1 MSSVFVYVQH
11 LLGIG
16 HLKRVALLCRG
27 LTAERLEVDMISGGM
42 PVLGLDTGGARVF
55 QLPSLK
61 SGAGGFHDLVGGD
74 DRPVDDAWKARR
86 RDHLL
91 NLSHQRR
98 YDALII
104 EAFPFGRRQMRF
116 ELLPLLAAARA
127 RTPRPLTI
135 CSVRDIVQAKRDPA
149 HIAETAELTETSF
162 DHVLVHGDLAFV
174 RFEETFP
181 EARRFAAKLHYTGII
196 AGAGAPR
203 GGRGAAGRGEAGRG
217 EVLVSAGG
225 GAVGE
230 KLLATAMD
238 SRPLTSVRDSR
249 WRLLAGP
256 NLGARALAGLAAR
269 APAGVVVE
277 RHRRDFPALLARC
290 AVSVSQA
297 GYNTVAD
304 FLRAQ
309 SRAVIVPYAAHG
321 ETEQSLRARRLAERG
336 LAQVVTEDT
345 LSPKTLA
352 GAIDA
357 AFQATPA
364 DAARPDLDGA
374 RAGARLV
381 RGWLTDRGAGGRRV
395 PKTDPSPDIS

>member
-27 LTAERLEVDMISGGM
+27 LAAERLEVDMISGGM

-91 NLSHQRR
+91 NLFHGRR

-116 ELLPLLAAARA
+116 ELLPLLAAAKEA
-127 RTPRPLTI
+127 TPRPLTI

-149 HIAETAELTETSF
+149 RIAETAELIETSF
-162 DHVLVHGDLAFV
+162 DHVLVHGDPAFV

-196 AGAGAPR
+196 AGAGVLR
-203 GGRGAAGRGEAGRG
+203 GGRGRAGPGD
-217 EVLVSAGG
+217 VLVSAGG

-238 SRPLTSVRDSR
+238 SRRLTSLRDAR

-256 NLGARALAGLAAR
+256 NLDARALAGLAAR
-269 APAGVVVE
+269 APADVVVE
-277 RHRRDFPALLARC
+277 RHRRDFPALLAAC

-304 FLRAQ
+304 ILRAGT
-309 SRAVIVPYAAHG
+309 RAVIVPYAAHG

-336 LAQVVTEDT
+336 LARVVTEDR
-345 LSPKTLA
+345 LSPETLA
-352 GAIDA
+352 AAIDA
-357 AFQATPA
+357 AFEAPPA
-364 DAARPDLDGA
+364 DAARPDLNGA
-374 RAGARLV
+374 KTSARLV
-381 RGWLTDRGAGGRRV
+381 CDWLKDRGADGRSDPKKNATGGR
-395 PKTDPSPDIS
+395 

>member
-91 NLSHQRR
+91 NLFHGRR

-116 ELLPLLAAARA
+116 ELLPLLAAAKEA
-127 RTPRPLTI
+127 TPRPLTI

-149 HIAETAELTETSF
+149 RIAETAELIETSF
-162 DHVLVHGDLAFV
+162 DHVLVHGDPQFV
-174 RFEETFP
+174 RFEESFP
-181 EARRFAAKLHYTGII
+181 EARRFAAKLHYTGIV
-196 AGAGAPR
+196 AGAGAP
-203 GGRGAAGRGEAGRG
+203 GGRGRAGRG

-238 SRPLTSVRDSR
+238 ARPLTSLGDAR
-249 WRLLAGP
+249 WCLLAGP
-256 NLGARALAGLAAR
+256 NLDARALAGLAAR
-269 APAGVVVE
+269 APADVVVE
-277 RHRRDFPALLARC
+277 RHRRDFPALLAAC

-304 FLRAQ
+304 ILRAGT
-309 SRAVIVPYAAHG
+309 RAVIVPYAAHG

-336 LAQVVTEDT
+336 LARVVTEDR
-345 LSPKTLA
+345 LSPETLA
-352 GAIDA
+352 AAIDA
-357 AFQATPA
+357 AAEAPPA
-364 DAARPDLDGA
+364 DAARPDLDGVKTS
-374 RAGARLV
+374 ARLV
-381 RGWLTDRGAGGRRV
+381 CGWLKDRGADGRNGPEKNATGGR
-395 PKTDPSPDIS
+395 

>member
-16 HLKRVALLCRG
+16 HLKRMALLCRG
-27 LTAERLEVDMISGGM
+27 LAAGGLDVDMISGGM
-42 PVLGLDTGGARVF
+42 PVLGLDTGGARVI

-74 DRPVDDAWKARR
+74 DRPVDDAWKECR

-91 NLSHQRR
+91 QLFQRRR

-116 ELLPLLAAARA
+116 ELLPLLAAANEG
-127 RTPRPLTI
+127 TPRPLTI

-149 HIAETAELTETSF
+149 RIAETAERIETSF
-162 DHVLVHGDLAFV
+162 DHVLVHGDPAFV
-174 RFEETFP
+174 RFEESFP

-196 AGAGAPR
+196 AGGGAPP
-203 GGRGAAGRGEAGRG
+203 GGRGRAGRGD
-217 EVLVSAGG
+217 VVVSAGG

-230 KLLATAMD
+230 TLLATAMD
-238 SRPLTSVRDSR
+238 ARRLTSLGGAR

-256 NLGARALAGLAAR
+256 NLGAGALAGLAAR

-277 RHRRDFPALLARC
+277 KHRRDFPALLATC
-290 AVSVSQA
+290 AVSISQA

-304 FLRAQ
+304 ILHAGT
-309 SRAVIVPYAAHG
+309 RAVVVPYAAHG

-336 LAQVVTEDT
+336 LARVVTEDR
-345 LSPKTLA
+345 LSPETLA
-352 GAIDA
+352 AAVDA
-357 AFQATPA
+357 AFQAPPA
-364 DAARPDLDGA
+364 GAARPDLNGEKTS
-374 RAGARLV
+374 ARLV
-381 RGWLTDRGAGGRRV
+381 CDWLKDRGGGGRSV
-395 PKTDPSPDIS
+395 PKTDPTGGR

>member
-1 MSSVFVYVQH
+1 MSRVFLYVQH

-16 HLKRVALLCRG
+16 HLKRMAVLCRG
-27 LTAERLEVDMISGGM
+27 LTAEGLDVDMISGGM
-42 PVLGLDTGGARVF
+42 PVPGLDTGSARVF
-55 QLPSLK
+55 QLPPLK
-61 SGAGGFHDLVGGD
+61 SGRGGFHDLVDGD

-91 NLSHQRR
+91 QLFHERR

-116 ELLPLLAAARA
+116 ELLPLLAAAKARA
-127 RTPRPLTI
+127 PRPLSI
-135 CSVRDIVQAKRDPA
+135 CSVRDIVHTKRDPA
-149 HIAETAELTETSF
+149 RIAETAELIETSF
-162 DHVLVHGDLAFV
+162 DRVLVHGDPTFV

-181 EARRFAAKLHYTGII
+181 EARALAGKLHYTGMI
-196 AGAGAPR
+196 ADTRAPG
-203 GGRGAAGRGEAGRG
+203 GGRGAAGGGD
-217 EVLVSAGG
+217 VLVSAGG

-238 SRPLTSVRDSR
+238 ARPLTCLGDAR

-304 FLRAQ
+304 ILGAQ

-336 LAQVVTEDT
+336 LAQVVPEDT

-357 AFQATPA
+357 AFQAPPA

-381 RGWLTDRGAGGRRV
+381 RGWLTDRGGGGRRV
-395 PKTDPSPDIS
+395 PKTDPSGGR

>member
-27 LTAERLEVDMISGGM
+27 LAAERLEVDMISGGM
-42 PVLGLDTGGARVF
+42 PVLGLDTGGARVI

-61 SGAGGFHDLVGGD
+61 SGAGGFHDLVDGD

-91 NLSHQRR
+91 TLFHRRR
-98 YDALII
+98 YDALIV

-116 ELLPLLAAARA
+116 ELLPLLAAAKEA
-127 RTPRPLTI
+127 TPRPLTI

-149 HIAETAELTETSF
+149 RIAETAELIETSF
-162 DHVLVHGDLAFV
+162 DHVLVHGDPRFV
-174 RFEETFP
+174 RFEESFP
-181 EARRFAAKLHYTGII
+181 EARRFAAKLHYTGIV
-196 AGAGAPR
+196 AGAGVLR
-203 GGRGAAGRGEAGRG
+203 GGRGRAGRG

-238 SRPLTSVRDSR
+238 ARPLTSLPDAR

-256 NLGARALAGLAAR
+256 NLDAGALAGLAAR

-277 RHRRDFPALLARC
+277 RHRRDFPALLAAC

-304 FLRAQ
+304 ILRAGT
-309 SRAVIVPYAAHG
+309 RAVIVPYAADG

-336 LAQVVTEDT
+336 LARVVTEDR
-345 LSPKTLA
+345 LSPETLA
-352 GAIDA
+352 AAIDA
-357 AFQATPA
+357 AVEAPPA
-364 DAARPDLDGA
+364 DAARPDLDGVKTS
-374 RAGARLV
+374 ARLV
-381 RGWLTDRGAGGRRV
+381 CGWLKDRGADGRNGPEKNATGGR
-395 PKTDPSPDIS
+395 

>member
-27 LTAERLEVDMISGGM
+27 LAAERLEVDMISGGM
-42 PVLGLDTGGARVF
+42 PVLGLDTGGARVI

-91 NLSHQRR
+91 TLFHRRR
-98 YDALII
+98 YDALIV

-116 ELLPLLAAARA
+116 ELLPLLAAAKEA
-127 RTPRPLTI
+127 TPRPLTI

-149 HIAETAELTETSF
+149 RIAETAELIETSF
-162 DHVLVHGDLAFV
+162 DHVLVHGDPQFV
-174 RFEETFP
+174 RFEESFP
-181 EARRFAAKLHYTGII
+181 EARRFAAKLHYTGIV
-196 AGAGAPR
+196 AGAGVLR
-203 GGRGAAGRGEAGRG
+203 GGRGRAGRG

-238 SRPLTSVRDSR
+238 ARPLTSLPDAR

-256 NLGARALAGLAAR
+256 NLDAGALAGLAAR

-277 RHRRDFPALLARC
+277 RHRRDFPALLAAC

-304 FLRAQ
+304 ILRAGT
-309 SRAVIVPYAAHG
+309 RAVIVPYAADG

-336 LAQVVTEDT
+336 LARVVTEDR
-345 LSPKTLA
+345 LSPETLA
-352 GAIDA
+352 AAIDA
-357 AFQATPA
+357 AAEAPPA
-364 DAARPDLDGA
+364 DAARPDLDGVKTT
-374 RAGARLV
+374 ARLV
-381 RGWLTDRGAGGRRV
+381 CGWLKDRGADGRNGPEKNATGGR
-395 PKTDPSPDIS
+395 

>member
-16 HLKRVALLCRG
+16 HLKRMALLCRG
-27 LTAERLEVDMISGGM
+27 LTGERLEVDMISGGM
-42 PVLGLDTGGARVF
+42 PVLGLDTGGARVI

-91 NLSHQRR
+91 TLFHRRR
-98 YDALII
+98 YDALIV

-116 ELLPLLAAARA
+116 ELLPLLAAAKEA
-127 RTPRPLTI
+127 TPRPLTI

-149 HIAETAELTETSF
+149 RIAETAELTETSF
-162 DHVLVHGDLAFV
+162 DHVLVHGDPQFV
-174 RFEETFP
+174 RFEESFP
-181 EARRFAAKLHYTGII
+181 EARRFAAKLHYTGIV
-196 AGAGAPR
+196 AGAGVLR
-203 GGRGAAGRGEAGRG
+203 GGRGRAGRG

-238 SRPLTSVRDSR
+238 ARPLTSLPDAR

-256 NLGARALAGLAAR
+256 NLDAGALAGLAAR

-277 RHRRDFPALLARC
+277 RHRRDFPALLAAC

-304 FLRAQ
+304 ILRAGT
-309 SRAVIVPYAAHG
+309 RAVIVPYAADG

-336 LAQVVTEDT
+336 LARVVTEDR
-345 LSPKTLA
+345 LSPETLA
-352 GAIDA
+352 AAIDA
-357 AFQATPA
+357 AAEAPPA
-364 DAARPDLDGA
+364 DAARPDLDGVKTS
-374 RAGARLV
+374 ARLV
-381 RGWLTDRGAGGRRV
+381 CGWLKDRGADGRNGPEKNATGGR
-395 PKTDPSPDIS
+395 